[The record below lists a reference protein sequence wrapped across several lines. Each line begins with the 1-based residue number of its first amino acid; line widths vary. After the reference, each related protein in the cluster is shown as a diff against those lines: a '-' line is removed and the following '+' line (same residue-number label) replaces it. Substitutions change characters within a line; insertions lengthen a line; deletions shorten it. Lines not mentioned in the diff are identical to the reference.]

1 MSSHG
6 PASSTELAEPNLVP
20 LLDLVLQLIMFF
32 MMCAQFAVMQQTDKS
47 IQLPLAQQAKPIP
60 DTGPDVVFLGVTDR
74 GEVKVVGRPRP
85 LVTEDEIT
93 VFLRQDVYD
102 SALRTAKAKGEKEV
116 KTVVVIRAD
125 KNAKFEQIYRIM
137 RRCQE
142 AGLRKIQLRA
152 IQAAGA

>member
-47 IQLPLAQQAKPIP
+47 IHLPLAQQAKPIP
-60 DTGPDVVFLGVTDR
+60 DAGPDVVFLGVTDR

>member
-6 PASSTELAEPNLVP
+6 PAASTELAEPNLVP

-60 DTGPDVVFLGVTDR
+60 DAGPDVVFLGVTDR

-85 LVTEDEIT
+85 LVTEDEIN

>member
-1 MSSHG
+1 MAAVSQG
-6 PASSTELAEPNLVP
+6 AERLDPDLTP
-20 LLDLVLQLIMFF
+20 LLDVVMQLIMFF

-47 IQLPLAQQAKPIP
+47 IHLPLAQQAKPIP
-60 DTGPDVVFLGVTDR
+60 DAGPDVVFLGVTDR